1 MATKLNMK
9 KLFTVLF
16 FLLASTFAFAQ
27 AQQAEET
34 DVKHKPSV
42 MVGVSA
48 LKFMG
53 YVGSNSDLNP
63 LLDTRLGYFLS
74 VEQRFGKVLG
84 IEVGGLYGQLAG
96 TDNSMIS
103 HLNFQSQ
110 IMQGH

>member
-1 MATKLNMK
+1 MTTNFNMK
-9 KLFTVLF
+9 RFLTVLF
-16 FLLASTFAFAQ
+16 FLTASLTFAQQ
-27 AQQAEET
+27 AQQADET
-34 DVKHKPSV
+34 VDKHKPSV

-63 LLDTRLGYFLS
+63 LLDTRLGYFLC

-96 TDNSMIS
+96 TDN
-103 HLNFQSQ
+103 
-110 IMQGH
+110 